1 MLNFEKSRPLLYF
14 KFFVK
19 EQKTREWSVEN
30 GFNVAALETVSWNL
44 FEVNIYSSV
53 HGISP
58 EKWFCLKVNDFVFGC
73 LIR

>member
-1 MLNFEKSRPLLYF
+1 MRNQDLYCILNFWGRA
-14 KFFVK
+14 
-19 EQKTREWSVEN
+19 KTREWSVEN